1 MAECISGISSM
12 AMRQILS
19 ELAEAHQDATGERVV
34 VESVG
39 GVDAVRRVEAG
50 EPFDFVVLA
59 AESIGR
65 LEDGGYLDPDTRTDL
80 AHSRVAIAVRT
91 GARRSPNGSEREVRD
106 ALLAAATVGY
116 STGPSGRH
124 LQRLLDRWGIAEAM
138 APRLVQAPPGVPVG
152 TLVARGEVELGF
164 QQLSELINLPGVDVV
179 GPLPPEIQEITV
191 FSGAVCV
198 DSERPA
204 AARALLRSWA
214 AADTAA
220 IKRRHG
226 MEPP

>member
-19 ELAEAHQDATGERVV
+19 ELAEAHRDATGERVA

-39 GVDAVRRVEAG
+39 GVDAARRVEAG
-50 EPFDFVVLA
+50 ELFDFVVLA

-65 LEDGGYLDPDTRTDL
+65 LEALGLVDPDTRTDL
-80 AHSRVAIAVRT
+80 ARSRVAIAVRA
-91 GARRSPNGSEREVRD
+91 GARRPPNGSERDVRD
-106 ALLAAATVGY
+106 ALLAAAKVGY

-124 LQRLLDRWGIAEAM
+124 LQRLLDRWGVAEAM
-138 APRLVQAPPGVPVG
+138 APRLLQAPPGVPVG
-152 TLVARGEVELGF
+152 TMVARGEVELGF
-164 QQLSELINLPGVDVV
+164 QQLSELINLPEVDVV
-179 GPLPPEIQEITV
+179 GALPPEIQEVTV

-198 DSERPA
+198 GSARPA
-204 AARALLRSWA
+204 AAKALLRSWA
-214 AADTAA
+214 STDTAA

-226 MEPP
+226 MEP